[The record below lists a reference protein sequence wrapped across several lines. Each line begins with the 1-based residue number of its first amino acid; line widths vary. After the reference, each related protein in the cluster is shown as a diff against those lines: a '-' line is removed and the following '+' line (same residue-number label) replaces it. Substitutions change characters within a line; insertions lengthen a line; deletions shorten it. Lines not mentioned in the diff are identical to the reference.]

1 MSTLVESPPAA
12 SSQETPLRHSLA
24 SNATF
29 GVNVAV
35 HDFED
40 KGKAPVKPSVTWND
54 GPAANA
60 DSITSRAVEEH
71 SQTVPEVN
79 LNGGALPTPSSSRAA
94 PRTQKSST
102 ATIAE
107 GDGST
112 WGANFWVTLIQPQ
125 VCELRASYLSI
136 SRRRC
141 YMCTMMSIHPSYY

>member
-1 MSTLVESPPAA
+1 MSTLVEIPPAV

-54 GPAANA
+54 GPAVNA
-60 DSITSRAVEEH
+60 DSVTSRAVEEH

-79 LNGGALPTPSSSRAA
+79 LNGDRKSTRLNSSHSGESRMPSSA
-94 PRTQKSST
+94 
-102 ATIAE
+102 
-107 GDGST
+107 
-112 WGANFWVTLIQPQ
+112 
-125 VCELRASYLSI
+125 
-136 SRRRC
+136 
-141 YMCTMMSIHPSYY
+141 